1 MFILLAFG
9 TLQWYNINR
18 KLRKGISAQT
28 NGKEIENSIC
38 DWECKMKLKF
48 DYNNMMSS
56 AIGAHG
62 IKPTEIDK
70 AQKAHDAAFKEVI
83 ANSGKGWQ
91 EWTDTPLIDKSVIDE
106 LKAFGKSIR
115 EKASS
120 FVVLGIG
127 GSALG
132 PICVCN
138 ALLHLHHNEL
148 PEKTRSAPKLY
159 VEDNIDPERM
169 SALFDVIDIK
179 TTYFNV
185 ITKSGETSE
194 TLSQFLILYN
204 ALKKAVGEQEAK
216 EHIFVTTTIGKGAL
230 YAVAQKEGFRVFGV
244 PAGVGGRFSVLS
256 NVGLVPF
263 AVMGIDIESMLY
275 GARAMRSA
283 CERPNIKTNPAL
295 MTAFLQVKSM
305 KDGKNISVMMPYAD
319 GLKTMADFYCQIWA
333 ESLGKAVDKS
343 GKTVN
348 CGQTPAKSLGV
359 TDQHSQVQLYTEGP
373 FDKVV
378 TFIAV
383 DSFGDS
389 VVIPENES
397 ADIGDFLKGHTL
409 NELINAE
416 RKSTEFALT
425 KAGRSNFTIT
435 LPEVTAETVGELL
448 MYFMYE
454 TAFAGAY
461 LDIDTFNQPGVEE
474 GKKATFAMIG
484 RAGYEQKLKE
494 LESVRKN
501 SEYII

>member
-1 MFILLAFG
+1 
-9 TLQWYNINR
+9 
-18 KLRKGISAQT
+18 
-28 NGKEIENSIC
+28 
-38 DWECKMKLKF
+38 MKLKF
-48 DYNNMMSS
+48 DYNNMMESS
-56 AIGAHG
+56 IGSHG
-62 IKPTEIDK
+62 IKQSDIDK
-70 AQKAHDAAFKEVI
+70 AQKLHTAAFKEVI
-83 ANSGKGWQ
+83 DNSGKGWQ
-91 EWTDTPLIDKSVIDE
+91 EWTDTPLISKTEIDE
-106 LKAFGKSIR
+106 LNAFGKSVR

-132 PICVCN
+132 PICVFN

-148 PEKTRSAPKLY
+148 PAQMRKAPKLY

-169 SALFDVIDIK
+169 RALLDVIDIK
-179 TTYFNV
+179 TSYFNV

-204 ALKKAVGEQEAK
+204 ALKKALGEKAAK

-230 YAVAQKEGFRVFGV
+230 YAVAQKEGFKIFGV

-263 AVMGIDIESMLY
+263 AVMGVDIESLLY
-275 GARAMRSA
+275 GARAMRTA
-283 CERPNIKTNPAL
+283 CERPDVKSNPAL
-295 MTAFLQVKSM
+295 MTAYLQTLSM

-319 GLKTMADFYCQIWA
+319 SLRTMADFYCQIWA

-343 GKTVN
+343 GKIVN

-373 FDKVV
+373 YDKVV

-383 DSFGDS
+383 DSFGDR
-389 VVIPENES
+389 VDIPADES

-416 RKSTEFALT
+416 RKATEFALT
-425 KAGRSNFTIT
+425 KAGRSNFTVT

-461 LDIDTFNQPGVEE
+461 LNIDTFNQPGVEE

-484 RAGYEQKLKE
+484 RAGYEEKLKE
-494 LESVRKN
+494 LDSAKKLDA
-501 SEYII
+501 YIIK

>member
-1 MFILLAFG
+1 
-9 TLQWYNINR
+9 
-18 KLRKGISAQT
+18 
-28 NGKEIENSIC
+28 
-38 DWECKMKLKF
+38 MKLKF
-48 DYNNMMSS
+48 DYNNMMESS
-56 AIGAHG
+56 IGSHG
-62 IKPTEIDK
+62 VKQSEIDK
-70 AQKAHDAAFKEVI
+70 AQKAHDAAYKEVI
-83 ANSGKGWQ
+83 ENSGKGWQ
-91 EWTDTPLIDKSVIDE
+91 EWTDTPLIDKAEIDE
-106 LKAFGKSIR
+106 LNAFGKSVR
-115 EKASS
+115 DKASS

-132 PICVCN
+132 PICVFN

-148 PEKTRSAPKLY
+148 PKEMRKAPKLY

-169 SALFDVIDIK
+169 AALLDVIDIK
-179 TTYFNV
+179 TSYFNV

-194 TLSQFLILYN
+194 TLSQFIILYN
-204 ALKKAVGEQEAK
+204 LLKKAVGEKAAK
-216 EHIFVTTTIGKGAL
+216 EHIFVTTTVGKGAL
-230 YAVAQKEGFRVFGV
+230 YAVAQKEGFKVFGI

-263 AVMGIDIESMLY
+263 AVMGVDIESMLY
-275 GARAMRSA
+275 GARAMRTA
-283 CERPNIKTNPAL
+283 CERPDIKSNPAL

-305 KDGKNISVMMPYAD
+305 QAGKNISVMMPYAD

-333 ESLGKAVDKS
+333 ESLGKAVNKS
-343 GKTVN
+343 NKTVN

-373 FDKVV
+373 YDKVV
-378 TFIAV
+378 TFIGV
-383 DSFGDS
+383 ESFGDS
-389 VVIPENES
+389 VDIPADET

-409 NELINAE
+409 NELITAE

-425 KAGRSNFTIT
+425 KAGRSNFTI
-435 LPEVTAETVGELL
+435 LMPEVNAETIGELL

-484 RAGYEQKLKE
+484 RAGYEQKLQE
-494 LESVRKN
+494 LESVKKN
-501 SEYII
+501 EAYIIK

>member
-1 MFILLAFG
+1 
-9 TLQWYNINR
+9 
-18 KLRKGISAQT
+18 
-28 NGKEIENSIC
+28 
-38 DWECKMKLKF
+38 MKLKF
-48 DYNNMMSS
+48 DYNNMMDSS
-56 AIGAHG
+56 IGSHG
-62 IKPTEIDK
+62 IKPSEIDK
-70 AQKAHDAAFKEVI
+70 AQKAHAAAFKEVI
-83 ANSGKGWQ
+83 DNSGKGWQ
-91 EWTDTPLIDKSVIDE
+91 EWTETPMIDKSVIDE
-106 LKAFGKSIR
+106 LNAFGKQIR
-115 EKASS
+115 EKASA

-148 PEKTRSAPKLY
+148 PEKVRKSPKLY

-169 SALFDVIDIK
+169 AALFDVIDIS

-194 TLSQFLILYN
+194 TISQFLILYN
-204 ALKKAVGEQEAK
+204 ALKKKIGEAAAK
-216 EHIFVTTTIGKGAL
+216 EHIFVTTTIGKGSL
-230 YAVAQKEGFRVFGV
+230 YATAEKEGFKVFGI
-244 PAGVGGRFSVLS
+244 PSGVGGRFSVLS

-275 GARAMRSA
+275 GARAMREA
-283 CERPNIKTNPAL
+283 CERPDIKSNPAL
-295 MTAFLQVKSM
+295 MTAFLQTLSM
-305 KDGKNISVMMPYAD
+305 KNGKNISVMMPYAD

-333 ESLGKAVDKS
+333 ESLGKAVNKA
-343 GKTVN
+343 GKVVN

-383 DSFGDS
+383 DSFGTS
-389 VVIPENES
+389 VDIPADES
-397 ADIGDFLKGHTL
+397 AEIGDFLKGHTL

-435 LPEVTAETVGELL
+435 LPEVNAETVGELL

-484 RAGYEQKLKE
+484 RKGYEQKLKE
-494 LESVRKN
+494 LESAKKN
-501 SEYII
+501 DAYIIK

>member
-1 MFILLAFG
+1 
-9 TLQWYNINR
+9 
-18 KLRKGISAQT
+18 
-28 NGKEIENSIC
+28 
-38 DWECKMKLKF
+38 MKLKF
-48 DYNNMMSS
+48 DYNNMMES

-62 IKPTEIDK
+62 IKQSDIDK
-70 AQKAHDAAFKEVI
+70 AQKAHEAAFNEVI
-83 ANSGKGWQ
+83 GNSGKGWQ
-91 EWTDTPLIDKSVIDE
+91 EWADTPLIDKSAIDE
-106 LKAFGKSIR
+106 LNAFGKSIR

-132 PICVCN
+132 PICVFN
-138 ALLHLHHNEL
+138 ALLHLRHNEL
-148 PEKTRSAPKLY
+148 GKEMRKAPKIY

-204 ALKKAVGEQEAK
+204 ALKAAVGEKAAK

-230 YAVAQKEGFRVFGV
+230 YAVAQKEGFKIFGI
-244 PAGVGGRFSVLS
+244 PSGVGGRFSVLS

-263 AVMGIDIESMLY
+263 AVMGIDIDSMLY
-275 GARAMRSA
+275 GARAMRTA
-283 CERPNIKTNPAL
+283 CERPDIKSNPAL

-305 KDGKNISVMMPYAD
+305 KDGKNISVIMPYAD

-333 ESLGKAVDKS
+333 ESLGKAVDKKN
-343 GKTVN
+343 KTVN
-348 CGQTPAKSLGV
+348 VGQTPAKSLGV

-378 TFIAV
+378 TFIGVEKFGCSV
-383 DSFGDS
+383 D
-389 VVIPENES
+389 IPENES
-397 ADIGDFLKGHTL
+397 AEIGDFLKGHTL
-409 NELINAE
+409 NELIDAE

-425 KAGRSNFTIT
+425 KAGRSNFTIM
-435 LPEVTAETVGELL
+435 LHEVTAETIGELL

-461 LDIDTFNQPGVEE
+461 LNIDTFNQPGVEE

-484 RAGYEQKLKE
+484 RAGYEEKLKE
-494 LESVRKN
+494 LESLKKDDK
-501 SEYII
+501 YIIA